1 LPPGSD
7 RIRRIPKT
15 ELHQHVDGSIPPS
28 TIWHMMR
35 RHRLTPVRDPRAM
48 RKLLTIQPGE
58 EGTLL
63 AYLDKF
69 HYPLWITQF
78 YENIQE
84 VTEAIVR
91 DAAKNGVKTLELRY
105 SPVIHT
111 YAGLTLRQAI
121 RSVLTGLNRAS
132 KRHRIDCGLIVIAM
146 RQHGPHIAKI
156 LARQAISEAQH
167 LHDRAGVVGF
177 DIAGPER
184 STPPRLFR
192 EAYEVAAKG
201 GLGVT
206 AHSGEEV
213 GPEVVWQTIDDLG
226 VSRIGHACSAVKDP
240 VLMRRLARD
249 GILVE
254 CCLTSNYQ
262 TGAVAREAKHPI
274 VDFVEKGVPVAICT
288 DNTTVS
294 GTDQTRETALLRRY
308 FSLKDIARIHAQA
321 RDYSYIWKRP
331 RPSAN

>member
-1 LPPGSD
+1 MT
-7 RIRRIPKT
+7 KT
-15 ELHQHVDGSIPPS
+15 ELHQHVDGSIPHA
-28 TIWHMMR
+28 TIWRMMR
-35 RHRLTPVRDPRAM
+35 RHHLNPVQDPKAM
-48 RKLLTIQPGE
+48 RRLLTIQPGE

-63 AYLDKF
+63 SYLDKF

-91 DAAKNGVKTLELRY
+91 DAARNGVKTLELRY

-111 YAGLTLRQAI
+111 FAGLTLRQAI

-132 KRHRIDCGLIVIAM
+132 RRYGIDCGLIIIAM

-167 LHDRAGVVGF
+167 LHDRIGVVGF

-192 EAYEVAAKG
+192 EAYQVAAKG

-213 GPEVVWQTIDDLG
+213 GPEGVWQTIDDLG

-249 GILVE
+249 RILVE

-262 TGAVAREAKHPI
+262 TGAVDRNAKHPI

-294 GTDQTRETALLRRY
+294 GTNQTKENSLLRRY
-308 FSLKDIARIHAQA
+308 FSLKDIARIHAKA
-321 RDYSYIWKRP
+321 REYSYIVERP
-331 RPSAN
+331 RPRAR